1 MKITLKAKLYKYF
14 AFLNKKPLRDFMELP
29 NPYKTP
35 YYKYYI
41 IIALVVF
48 VGALFTAVQGLR
60 PGIDLT
66 GGTAM
71 SAPLNRNVSYEDV
84 EAFMRSQGVLDV
96 IVRITENPLDGS
108 KGIIIEFSGNEN
120 ILKARELIDKDP
132 EKAKELV
139 VEFTSNI
146 TGNLTVA
153 EIIQLAEENFKNKL
167 RQEFATF
174 LGVDANSVSII
185 SIGSSIGKLF
195 WESSE
200 RALIVAFILVAA
212 IVFVLFREPVP
223 SIAVIQAIIFDIV
236 CALAGMSLLHVP
248 VTLPTIAALLM
259 ILGYSIDSDI
269 MVTDK
274 IMRRR
279 YGTTAERAFEAMKT
293 GLTMTGTTLVVLGV
307 LVFFS
312 YFSQMTALF
321 QISAVLFFGLLG
333 DLPSTYLI
341 NVVIVKWWTER
352 KQ

>member
-1 MKITLKAKLYKYF
+1 
-14 AFLNKKPLRDFMELP
+14 MELP
-29 NPYKTP
+29 NPYETP

-41 IIALVVF
+41 IIALAILFGAVF
-48 VGALFTAVQGLR
+48 VALQGLR

-71 SAPLNRNVSYEDV
+71 SAPLNKSVSYEDV
-84 EAFMRSQGVLDV
+84 VAFMKSHGVTDV
-96 IVRITENPLDGS
+96 IVRITENPLAGT
-108 KGIIIEFSGNEN
+108 KGIIVEFTGNEEL
-120 ILKARELIDKDP
+120 LKARRMLDTDP
-132 EKAKELV
+132 EGAKAIAKKFV
-139 VEFTSNI
+139 PNV
-146 TGNLTVA
+146 TGNVSA
-153 EIIQLAEENFKNKL
+153 AQIVQLAEESFKDKL
-167 RQEFATF
+167 RQDFANF
-174 LGVDANSVSII
+174 LGVKGSDISVV
-185 SIGSSIGKLF
+185 SIGSAIGKLF

-223 SIAVIQAIIFDIV
+223 SIAVIQAIIYDMI
-236 CALAGMSLLHVP
+236 CALAGMSLLHIP

-274 IMRRR
+274 IMKRR

-341 NVVIVKWWTER
+341 NVVIVKWWTDR

>member
-1 MKITLKAKLYKYF
+1 
-14 AFLNKKPLRDFMELP
+14 MELP
-29 NPYKTP
+29 NPYDTP
-35 YYKYYI
+35 YYKYYV
-41 IIALVVF
+41 IIALAIFFGAAF
-48 VGALFTAVQGLR
+48 VAIQGLR

-71 SAPLNRNVSYEDV
+71 SAPLNKDISYDDV
-84 EAFMRSQGVLDV
+84 EAFMKEHGVLDV
-96 IVRITENPLDGS
+96 IVRITENPLTGK
-108 KGIIIEFSGNEN
+108 KGIIVEFSGNEDL
-120 ILKARELIDKDP
+120 LKAQELVDTDP
-132 EKAKELV
+132 EKAKDLV
-139 VEFTSNI
+139 AKFTPNV

-153 EIIQLAEENFKNKL
+153 QIVQLAEEKFKNKL
-167 RQEFATF
+167 RQDFATF
-174 LGVDANSVSII
+174 LGVDAKDISVT

-223 SIAVIQAIIFDIV
+223 SIAVIQAIIFDMV
-236 CALAGMSLLHVP
+236 CALAGMSLLQIP

-341 NVVIVKWWTER
+341 NVVIVKWWTDR

>member
-1 MKITLKAKLYKYF
+1 
-14 AFLNKKPLRDFMELP
+14 MELP
-29 NPYKTP
+29 NPYETP

-41 IIALVVF
+41 LIALVIF
-48 VGALFTAVQGLR
+48 AAMAFLALQGTR

-71 SAPLNRNVSYEDV
+71 TAPLNKTITHDEV
-84 EAFMRSQGVLDV
+84 ESFMHAQGVEDV
-96 IVRITENPLDGS
+96 IVRITEDPLTGK
-108 KGIIIEFSGNEN
+108 KGII
-120 ILKARELIDKDP
+120 
-132 EKAKELV
+132 
-139 VEFTSNI
+139 VEFTGNKDIIKAENLLKTDPGKAESIVSEFLPN
-146 TGNLTVA
+146 TTSNLTAA
-153 EIIQLAEENFKNKL
+153 EKVQLAAEHFKDNL
-167 RQEFATF
+167 RLEFAKF
-174 LGVDANSVSII
+174 IDVDANDISVTSV
-185 SIGSSIGKLF
+185 GSSIGKMF

-200 RALIVAFILVAA
+200 RALLLAFILVAA
-212 IVFVLFREPVP
+212 IVFVLFRQPVP
-223 SIAVIQAIIFDIV
+223 SIAVIQAIIFDMV
-236 CALAGMSLLHVP
+236 TALAGISILQIP

-274 IMRRR
+274 IMKRS
-279 YGTTAERAFEAMKT
+279 YGSTADRAFEAMKT

-341 NVVIVKWWTER
+341 NVVIVKWWTDK